1 LRLTSLPIAASITWQ
16 REPMTPE
23 EAEEAER
30 SDAEIDPDA
39 GYAYVTFDA
48 EADDNAEDE
57 QPLPLEE
64 DEAELGEEGLE
75 NEDPEAAQDSYGD
88 ADDEPP
94 EDENLQDEV
103 PEDDG
108 FQETAGFP
116 EKSFEDTD
124 LSSEKGK
131 GKRRRK
137 KKKTMLWQQD
147 DGKYVVQMRQKL
159 KNPEVV
165 SEFCNELQAKVDE
178 LKAAGDMLTF
188 EDFDISENRVAEDGF
203 ESILGILADGV
214 VHVERF
220 RAFGCPT
227 LNDEAASFLAGWL
240 IGVTRET
247 TPFEM
252 HLSDCAITTTG
263 FSDLVKA
270 LQDNGAFPGPDP
282 KNATNSLPMYL
293 RLENNYIENSAIQ
306 QAIDDNILVAMK
318 KGSGLHLLSTEF
330 KARLLVREDGRSRQ
344 KAGMPPAPEDVPSP
358 RPVRPKG
365 KGKGEGKGKGK
376 GKGKGNAVDRG
387 KGQSKGKGKSKDSA
401 TRRDDRPRDGKARG
415 RDQGGDSQRKK
426 SGSYSLWD
434 QMRGRDRQDDRDDRR
449 HREGRGSS
457 RGATPPWAALPAPER
472 SSTHKGKRRGRE
484 VDSPRPVRRDER
496 NRSGNDR
503 WKSGSKKG
511 DAGNAPYNAFSRGR
525 DGASGKSYD
534 GGRKEQQRGEAS
546 HGCGSRP
553 GRFKRSSDLER
564 EEDSKRHRPSSAYE
578 GKPSRPKQTGADA
591 GKGHFQSSRDGGLPQ
606 NWERQWSD
614 EYKIPYY
621 WNSKTG
627 ESSWQKPTS

>member
-365 KGKGEGKGKGK
+365 KGKGKGKSVDGGKGQGKGKGK
-376 GKGKGNAVDRG
+376 RKR
-387 KGQSKGKGKSKDSA
+387 SA
-401 TRRDDRPRDGKARG
+401 SRRDDRSRDGRARG
-415 RDQGGDSQRKK
+415 RD
-426 SGSYSLWD
+426 
-434 QMRGRDRQDDRDDRR
+434 RDRDWQRESTGIYRDRNWSRDRDWKDGRDDRH
-449 HREGRGSS
+449 HRERKGSS
-457 RGATPPWAALPAPER
+457 RGATPPWAALPAPKP
-472 SSTHKGKRRGRE
+472 SSRRHGDRRGLE
-484 VDSPRPVRRDER
+484 VDCPVPLRRDDW
-496 NRSGNDR
+496 NRSGKDR
-503 WKSGSKKG
+503 WESRSNRGRTGS
-511 DAGNAPYNAFSRGR
+511 NVPYNAFSRDDG
-525 DGASGKSYD
+525 GASGRRRD
-534 GGRKEQQRGEAS
+534 GDRKERWQGEAS
-546 HGCGSRP
+546 HGNSSRP
-553 GRFKRSSDLER
+553 GRFKRSPDFDR
-564 EEDSKRHRPSSAYE
+564 AEDSKRHRPSSAYDSR
-578 GKPSRPKQTGADA
+578 PSRPKQSGADA
-591 GKGHFQSSRDGGLPQ
+591 GRGQRPRDGDLPP
-606 NWERQWSD
+606 NWETHWSD
-614 EYKIPYY
+614 EYHIWYY
-621 WNSKTG
+621 WNNKTG
-627 ESSWQKPTS
+627 ASSWENPNK

>member
-1 LRLTSLPIAASITWQ
+1 
-16 REPMTPE
+16 MTPE

-227 LNDEAASFLAGWL
+227 LNDEAASFLANWL
-240 IGVTRET
+240 LGVTRET
-247 TPFEM
+247 TPFEL
-252 HLSDCAITTTG
+252 HLSDCAITSDG
-263 FSDLVKA
+263 FHDLMRA
-270 LQDNGAFPGPDP
+270 LQDNDAFPGPDP
-282 KNATNSLPMYL
+282 KKNTSQLPIYL
-293 RLENNYIENSAIQ
+293 RLEHNYIENSAIQ
-306 QAIDDNILVAMK
+306 QAIDDNIMVAMK
-318 KGSGLHLLSTEF
+318 KGDGVYHSTEL
-330 KARLLVREDGRSRQ
+330 KARLLVREDGRFQQ
-344 KAGMPPAPEDVPSP
+344 KTGMPPAPEDVPPP

-365 KGKGEGKGKGK
+365 KGKGKGKSVDGGKGQGKGKGK
-376 GKGKGNAVDRG
+376 RKR
-387 KGQSKGKGKSKDSA
+387 SA
-401 TRRDDRPRDGKARG
+401 SRRDDRSRDGRARG
-415 RDQGGDSQRKK
+415 RD
-426 SGSYSLWD
+426 
-434 QMRGRDRQDDRDDRR
+434 RDRDWQRESTGIYRDRNWSRDRDWKDGRDDRH
-449 HREGRGSS
+449 HRERKGSS

-564 EEDSKRHRPSSAYE
+564 EEDSKRHRPSSAYDSR
-578 GKPSRPKQTGADA
+578 PSRPKQSGADA
-591 GKGHFQSSRDGGLPQ
+591 GRGQRPRDGDLPP
-606 NWERQWSD
+606 NWETHWSD
-614 EYKIPYY
+614 EYHIWYY
-621 WNSKTG
+621 WNNKTG
-627 ESSWQKPTS
+627 ASSWENPNK